1 MTFAELRTLVRR
13 EIVVDDY
20 EDAFENTDLDDV
32 LWKASYEVAAALDI
46 PRAITTATVLADAL
60 TVAAPADCARV
71 HSLSIGGDDGLQ
83 MSAQQVYRM
92 RPGTSRPLRYFNFD
106 PRRADAILIAPPSVG
121 GTAVIEYTQIL
132 TRPSPFDTGEPWNGV
147 LPQFHPIIAYRA
159 AVSLFQMDE
168 RENEV
173 QHWQNEYQL
182 RLAEMS
188 HFLGGT
194 NTAAFVLSAGQGGGQ

>member
-1 MTFAELRTLVRR
+1 MTFAELREFVRR

-20 EDAFENTDLDDV
+20 EDAFENADLDDV

-46 PRAITTATVLADAL
+46 PRAITTSSVAADAL
-60 TVAAPADCARV
+60 TVTAPANCARV

-83 MSAQQVYRM
+83 MSVQQIYRM
-92 RPGTSRPLRYFNFD
+92 RPGSSRPLRYFNFD

-121 GTAVIEYTQIL
+121 GTAVIEYTLTL
-132 TRPSPFDTGEPWNGV
+132 TRPSPFDTCEPWGGV
-147 LPQFHPIIAYRA
+147 LPQFHPMIAYRA
-159 AVSLFQMDE
+159 AISLFQMDE

-182 RLAEMS
+182 RLAEVS

-194 NTAAFVLSAGQGGGQ
+194 STPAYLLSLPQGGSQ